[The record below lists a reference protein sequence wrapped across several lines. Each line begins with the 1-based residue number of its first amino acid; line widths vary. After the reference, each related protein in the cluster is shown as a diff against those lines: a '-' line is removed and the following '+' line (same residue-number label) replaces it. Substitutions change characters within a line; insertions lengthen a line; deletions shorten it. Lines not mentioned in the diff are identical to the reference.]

1 MMILFAILATLPI
14 GYFVADRSRAVLAYL
29 VAASF
34 LFTYQT
40 CTLVMEWVMGSKAAF
55 GPNTGQR
62 DMAFSEE
69 PTGYAMVNLV
79 ALLVGVGLVVLGGR
93 LRARRSAKKGVV
105 SVG

>member
-1 MMILFAILATLPI
+1 M
-14 GYFVADRSRAVLAYL
+14 AYL

-79 ALLVGVGLVVLGGR
+79 ALLVGVGLVISGMLGRQRGTAGI
-93 LRARRSAKKGVV
+93 LDAARAPGPRNHRKP
-105 SVG
+105 